1 MNTLLI
7 FGIAVSLLA
16 DAFTVAITQSMLT
29 KDLSFID
36 GFRMAAFFGV
46 FQCIMPII
54 GWAAGVQFA
63 SYIAAIDHWIAFLL
77 LSFVG
82 GKMIFEALP
91 FGRHDT
97 GADDPTHSTKDCRNV
112 YTLFLLAIATSI
124 DALAVGLTFAMVQRL
139 IVIPSIIVGATA
151 FAISFMGYLLG
162 KRINSMFAVKPDIF
176 GGIILIA
183 IGSKIL
189 IEHTLGSC

>member
-1 MNTLLI
+1 
-7 FGIAVSLLA
+7 
-16 DAFTVAITQSMLT
+16 
-29 KDLSFID
+29 
-36 GFRMAAFFGV
+36 MAAFFGV

-63 SYIAAIDHWIAFLL
+63 SYIAAIDHWIAFLRIAFLL

-139 IVIPSIIVGATA
+139 IVIPSIIIGATA